1 MDFPD
6 LSTLTSE
13 LPENRCGENCE
24 YEQIYMDLDALAV
37 GVPDSEMGTS
47 VTEGKDPDFSKLCSS
62 CLSLWEKTRDLRVAT
77 YYTIGLSCTSGLDG
91 LKFGLQVIDYLI
103 DSMWDDFYPK
113 LDPEDDNDPTERV
126 NILHML
132 SPQSGSYND
141 PIRFIFHLRENRFV
155 DSLPYTIRDVMFV
168 KGLIEGNAD
177 NDVDPIVLNAELNGV
192 SEDEM
197 SNRRQC
203 VDDIMDLLT
212 KISTSMNEKMG
223 NSGYLNLETLI
234 SEMKNIKK
242 CFSSYSKGSAS
253 SDISDSVQNNEVSEQ
268 PVSSRNTAPSEKVNL
283 GFDIKSYVVSDRGD
297 ALMLIKKCSDFFAK
311 TEPTSPLPFLLNRAL
326 RMSDMNLLD
335 IMREIDENSVS
346 KAMEQLGVL
355 QKSEEESS

>member
-6 LSTLTSE
+6 LSTLTCE

-24 YEQIYMDLDALAV
+24 YDQMYMDLDSLAV

-77 YYTIGLSCTSGLDG
+77 YYTIGLSCTSGLEG
-91 LKFGLQVIDYLI
+91 LRFGLQVIDYLI
-103 DSMWDDFYPK
+103 DSMWDDFYPQ

-141 PIRFIFHLRENRFV
+141 PIRFIFHLREKRFV
-155 DSLPYTIRDVMFV
+155 DSLNYTIKDVMFV
-168 KGLIEGNAD
+168 HGLIEGNSD
-177 NDVDPIVLNAELNGV
+177 NGVDPIVLNAELNGV
-192 SEDEM
+192 SEEEM
-197 SNRRQC
+197 SSRRQC
-203 VDDIMDLLT
+203 IDDIMALLT
-212 KISTSMNEKMG
+212 KISTSMNDKMG
-223 NSGYLNLETLI
+223 NSGYLNLETLM

-242 CFSSYSKGSAS
+242 CFSSYSKGAASA
-253 SDISDSVQNNEVSEQ
+253 DVSDSVQDSVVTEQ
-268 PVSSRNTAPSEKVNL
+268 PVLSKEVVTAAKSNI

-346 KAMEQLGVL
+346 KAMEQLGVI

>member
-6 LSTLTSE
+6 LSTLTCE
-13 LPENRCGENCE
+13 LPDNRCGENCE
-24 YEQIYMDLDALAV
+24 YEQMYMDLDSLAV
-37 GVPDSEMGTS
+37 GVPDTEMGTS

-77 YYTIGLSCTSGLDG
+77 YYTIGLSCTSGLEG
-91 LKFGLQVIDYLI
+91 LKFGLQIIDYLI
-103 DSMWDDFYPK
+103 DSMWEDFYPQ

-141 PIRFIFHLRENRFV
+141 PIRFIFHLRDKRFV
-155 DSLPYTIRDVMFV
+155 DSLNYKIKDVMFV
-168 KGLIEGNAD
+168 QGLIEGNSD
-177 NDVDPIVLNAELNGV
+177 NGVDPIVLNAELNGV

-197 SNRRQC
+197 SSRRQC
-203 VDDIMDLLT
+203 IDDIMALLT
-212 KISTSMNEKMG
+212 KISTSMNDKMG
-223 NSGYLNLETLI
+223 NSGYLNLETLM

-242 CFSSYSKGSAS
+242 CFSSYSKGAASA
-253 SDISDSVQNNEVSEQ
+253 EVSESAQDNVVTEQ
-268 PVSSRNTAPSEKVNL
+268 PVLSKEVATAGKANI

-346 KAMEQLGVL
+346 KAMEQLGVI